1 MTHYEHI
8 VIGGGAMGSAAAWQL
23 ARRGREVL
31 LLERFDQVHLH
42 GASHG
47 ASRNFNIAYEEPDYL
62 RLVAE
67 AGGLWRELEAE
78 TDTHVLDMV
87 GLVNHGAGEIE
98 GHDLLLH
105 QYGFAATTLTPDE
118 ASERWPGIRFDTRVT
133 YTPDGGRLNP
143 DLAIPALQRAA
154 ARHDAELRHQTAV
167 RRIDVLADG
176 TVAVHTDDETLTA
189 DSVVVT
195 LGAWS
200 RKLLE
205 GIVELPPLVVTQE
218 QPAHFALASGGDGLD
233 AETAALWPGFNHLR
247 AAGDARTDWWYSD
260 VYGMLTPGEGI
271 KAGWHGTG
279 PVVDPDHRSY
289 EPEPVQLAA
298 LQRYVREYLPGAD
311 ADSLVPVSCTY
322 TTTPDEDFVIDRRGP
337 IVVGAGFSGHGFKFV
352 PAVGRLLADLATE
365 ADARAVSRFSLARF
379 GL

>member
-1 MTHYEHI
+1 M
-8 VIGGGAMGSAAAWQL
+8 
-23 ARRGREVL
+23 
-31 LLERFDQVHLH
+31 
-42 GASHG
+42 
-47 ASRNFNIAYEEPDYL
+47 
-62 RLVAE
+62 
-67 AGGLWRELEAE
+67 
-78 TDTHVLDMV
+78 
-87 GLVNHGAGEIE
+87 
-98 GHDLLLH
+98 
-105 QYGFAATTLTPDE
+105 
-118 ASERWPGIRFDTRVT
+118 
-133 YTPDGGRLNP
+133 
-143 DLAIPALQRAA
+143 
-154 ARHDAELRHQTAV
+154 